1 LEQAVH
7 LGITHSQAAH
17 LHLIAYRLLV
27 VAKVVWPVVM
37 DMRVNQAALVAVAV
51 AVATLAVLAML
62 VAQAIHLLFHH
73 PKVVTVALHLET
85 DQPMAPVGVVVLAL

>member
-7 LGITHSQAAH
+7 LGITHSQAAP
-17 LHLIAYRLLV
+17 LHLTAYRLLA